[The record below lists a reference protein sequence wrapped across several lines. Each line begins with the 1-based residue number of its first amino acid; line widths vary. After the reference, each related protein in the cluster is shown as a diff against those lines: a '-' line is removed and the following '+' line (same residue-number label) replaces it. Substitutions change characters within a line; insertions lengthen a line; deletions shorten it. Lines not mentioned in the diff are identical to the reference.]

1 MFKPLQFASCPRCF
15 GSKLFKL
22 AEGVYRCA
30 TVGCRQEVEY
40 QGREH
45 NAILL
50 DGWVLDA
57 RWLGRELLY
66 A

>member
-40 QGREH
+40 QGGEYCGVYVVGQVVTMQSLGG
-45 NAILL
+45 AIS
-50 DGWVLDA
+50 
-57 RWLGRELLY
+57 Y